1 MRDFKFFQKEQEQTR
16 AREVFRR
23 RFAESRL
30 QQERQQQEVL
40 NQEQVV
46 TYFQQRQDEWWNET
60 DVVLSME
67 EDNSLTQQRIELLE
81 ERIET
86 LYNVIRNYEREL
98 NILTE

>member
-23 RFAESRL
+23 RLAESRL
-30 QQERQQQEVL
+30 QQERQQQE
-40 NQEQVV
+40 
-46 TYFQQRQDEWWNET
+46 DWWNEP
-60 DVVLSME
+60 DVIVSME
-67 EDNSLTQQRIELLE
+67 EDERLTQERIELLE
-81 ERIET
+81 ERISM